1 LDETLENAFKMEGVP
16 IVKRQRIVRDF
27 RLLEL
32 LMDILYYPFKYK
44 LLEMSQLAEID
55 EELLKVFILSYK
67 SIMSSI
73 KEYRPNELYAS
84 QWLDLMIR

>member
-1 LDETLENAFKMEGVP
+1 
-16 IVKRQRIVRDF
+16 
-27 RLLEL
+27 
-32 LMDILYYPFKYK
+32 MDILYYPFKYK
-44 LLEMSQLAEID
+44 LLSISQLADID

-67 SIMSSI
+67 AIMTSI